1 MNEFTV
7 WLSLFA
13 ASVLAYEF
21 SRLLSVSYGNKKM
34 PWYISVLFH
43 ILYVVGLLS
52 LFTVGI
58 IESHTGK
65 IIYDRHIE
73 QMKKL
78 RVIAELRG
86 YPDTYTEQRYD
97 LDCSL
102 YRYGEEFDIYS
113 WKKHEYEKLGL

>member
-1 MNEFTV
+1 MNELTIG
-7 WLSLFA
+7 LSVFA
-13 ASVLAYEF
+13 ASVLAYEL
-21 SRLLSVSYGNKKM
+21 SRLLSVFYGDNKM
-34 PWYISVLFH
+34 PWFISVLFH
-43 ILYVVGLLS
+43 ILYIVGLLG

-58 IESHTGK
+58 IESRIGK
-65 IIYDRHIE
+65 IIYGRHIE

-78 RVIAELRG
+78 RLIAELRG

-102 YRYGEEFDIYS
+102 YRYGEEFDIYA